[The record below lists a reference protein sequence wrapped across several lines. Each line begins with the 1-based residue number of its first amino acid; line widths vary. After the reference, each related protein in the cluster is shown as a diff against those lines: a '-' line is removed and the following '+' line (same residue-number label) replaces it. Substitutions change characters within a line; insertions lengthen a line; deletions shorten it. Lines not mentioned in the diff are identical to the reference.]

1 MMSTQVEVGGQAP
14 DFVLTDQ
21 TGARVSLA
29 ERTAQ
34 HVVVLFFYPRDNSM
48 GCTREACAF
57 RDSYTEFQAA
67 GAEVIGISGGT
78 TATKQEFV
86 EKNHLPFTLLTDA
99 DGAVARAYALGKA
112 FFGLVPARVTFVID
126 RHGIIRHRFESGS
139 NMDKH
144 VTEALRVVRSLTSV
158 PA

>member
-1 MMSTQVEVGGQAP
+1 VSNTLEVNSLAP

-21 TGARVSLA
+21 SGAPVRLA

-34 HVVVLFFYPRDNSM
+34 HTVVLFFYPRDNSL

-57 RDSYTEFQAA
+57 RDNYADFQAA

-78 TATKQEFV
+78 TATKQQFV
-86 EKNHLPFTLLTDA
+86 EKNELPFTLLTDA
-99 DGAVARAYALGKA
+99 DGAVAKAYELGTA

-126 RHGIIRHRFESGS
+126 RQGIIRHRFESGS
-139 NMDKH
+139 NMGKH
-144 VTEALRVVRSLTSV
+144 VTEALRIVRELTGV
-158 PA
+158 LA